1 MVVFV
6 CCSGF
11 VGWNQNKT
19 AIIRFFFLLH
29 IVCKN
34 QKLYFSESF
43 RSVESFDPSCFFLA
57 SFFLDRTAAVTT
69 TTTTTKTMTQNN
81 GFSNT
86 AFDELPVFSS
96 LIFAGLVV
104 ILILLYFRTEFVF
117 IVADRREVLC
127 LVHRIE
133 PKRQGFTLP
142 LGRIS
147 LSFFSRMSTSPR
159 CFWIWTGFPLLM
171 SPVYYEFF
179 PFVWLWVSF
188 VLVRLCFGWQVN
200 KKPRSAVLACPG
212 FECVRRTR
220 ALVLLSRGRTKR
232 YARYTSELPWSSSSA
247 CGAWRCS
254 FS

>member
-1 MVVFV
+1 MHTFDVYWLWLCLCVVLV
-6 CCSGF
+6 LL
-11 VGWNQNKT
+11 VGTKT
-19 AIIRFFFLLH
+19 KQQLFGIFLLH

-43 RSVESFDPSCFFLA
+43 RSVESFNPSCFFL
-57 SFFLDRTAAVTT
+57 DGTAA

-147 LSFFSRMSTSPR
+147 LSFFQPNVNFPSLFLNLNRFSPCDVTCILR
-159 CFWIWTGFPLLM
+159 IFPVCLVV
-171 SPVYYEFF
+171 SEF
-179 PFVWLWVSF
+179 
-188 VLVRLCFGWQVN
+188 RFG
-200 KKPRSAVLACPG
+200 
-212 FECVRRTR
+212 
-220 ALVLLSRGRTKR
+220 
-232 YARYTSELPWSSSSA
+232 
-247 CGAWRCS
+247 
-254 FS
+254 